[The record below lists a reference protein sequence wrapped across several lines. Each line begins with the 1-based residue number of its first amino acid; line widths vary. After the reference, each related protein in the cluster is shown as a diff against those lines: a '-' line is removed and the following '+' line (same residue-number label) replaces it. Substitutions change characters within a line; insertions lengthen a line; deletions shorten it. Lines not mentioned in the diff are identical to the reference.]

1 MQLHSNTVSW
11 WSYYLKG
18 ELMCPHG
25 TIFFNT
31 YHTPEMWSFVVT
43 LRQHAFVFRQ
53 GDQVH
58 RLAALRQNLL
68 TQRYLHVDGHKSL
81 RKRKQTS
88 LWRQKPCCKY
98 FDTCLTAIFF
108 LQYYLFSCC
117 ILLLCMGGT

>member
-1 MQLHSNTVSW
+1 MLLKLSLIHTFNLYTCILHHIELICGSRIVDTAAHLLSKVMVYILHSNTVSW

-31 YHTPEMWSFVVT
+31 CHTPEMWSFVVT

-58 RLAALRQNLL
+58 RLAAL
-68 TQRYLHVDGHKSL
+68 
-81 RKRKQTS
+81 
-88 LWRQKPCCKY
+88 
-98 FDTCLTAIFF
+98 
-108 LQYYLFSCC
+108 
-117 ILLLCMGGT
+117 